1 VLRIGHDSVTLA
13 PVDESTDGEV
23 AYPTEVA
30 LPNDR
35 VFVFIGGELPTRFL
49 KECGVEIDVKFGVP

>member
-1 VLRIGHDSVTLA
+1 MAQVGEA
-13 PVDESTDGEV
+13 GNGDGSEPRTV
-23 AYPTEVA
+23 
-30 LPNDR
+30 PNDR